1 MAKKET
7 EKKEKTTIV
16 EEKVEKDT
24 KKETKKD
31 SKKNVHEVVI
41 KIDGEAWIKALNQ
54 AFKKK
59 QKTAKVDGFRKGKV
73 PRDIYEKHFG
83 KESLFIDAA
92 DSVLQ
97 DAYTK
102 AMEESKL
109 VPVVQ
114 PSVDLKSLSEDGVE
128 FTFKIVT
135 KPKVKVKKYKGLN
148 IKPEKV
154 EVTEEEID
162 HELGHLLER
171 YTELVTK
178 EDGTVEEGD
187 TAVIDFEGFKD
198 GVAFDGG
205 KGENYSLEI
214 GSHTFIPGFEEQL
227 IGMKSG
233 EEKEIEVTFPEDYG
247 SKDLAGAKATFK
259 VKVHEIKVKEKRELD
274 EDFFEDLGMDGVNS
288 EETLREEIKK
298 SISAQK
304 EMDAEN
310 KYVDAILEGVSKNVE
325 VDIPEEMV
333 DEEVTRLMN
342 RFEQQMRMQGIS
354 LDLYYQ
360 FTRSTEADLRN
371 QLEKEAYSNV
381 LYRLMLEEIMNLE
394 KIEVSQEEAEKEAEE
409 LAKKYQME
417 KDEFLKQF
425 GGIDMVQYDLE
436 MRKTIELLKEANK

>member
-1 MAKKET
+1 MAKKE
-7 EKKEKTTIV
+7 EKNV
-16 EEKVEKDT
+16 
-24 KKETKKD
+24 ETKKNN
-31 SKKNVHEVVI
+31 KKHVHEVVI
-41 KIDGEAWIKALNQ
+41 KIDGEAWTKALDQ

-109 VPVVQ
+109 IPVVQ
-114 PSVDLKSLSEDGVE
+114 PSVDLKSLNEDGVE
-128 FTFKIVT
+128 FTFKIIT
-135 KPKVKVKKYKGLN
+135 KPEVKVNKYKGLN
-148 IKPEKV
+148 IKPESV
-154 EVTEEEID
+154 EVSDDEVN

-178 EDGTVEEGD
+178 EDGVVEEGN

-227 IGMKSG
+227 VGMKSG

-259 VKVHEIKVKEKRELD
+259 VKVHEVKEKQNRELD
-274 EDFFEDLGMDGVNS
+274 EEFFEDLGLEGVNS
-288 EETLREEIKK
+288 EETLKEEIKK
-298 SISAQK
+298 SILAQK

-310 KYVDAILEGVSKNVE
+310 KYIDAILEGVSKNVE

-333 DEEVTRLMN
+333 EEEVSRLMG
-342 RFEQQMRMQGIS
+342 RFEEQMRMQGIS

-360 FTRSTEADLRN
+360 FTQSTEKDLRN

-394 KIEVSQEEAEKEAEE
+394 KIEVSASEAEKEAEE

-417 KDEFLKQF
+417 KEEFLQQF

-436 MRKTIELLKEANK
+436 MRKTIELLKEANRS

>member
-7 EKKEKTTIV
+7 EKKDV
-16 EEKVEKDT
+16 
-24 KKETKKD
+24 KKEEKKD

-41 KIDGEAWIKALNQ
+41 KIDGEAWTKALDQ

-114 PSVDLKSLSEDGVE
+114 PAVDLKSLNEDGVE
-128 FTFKIVT
+128 FTFKIIT
-135 KPKVKVKKYKGLN
+135 KPEVKVKKYKGLN
-148 IKPEKV
+148 IKPETV
-154 EVTEEEID
+154 EVTDEEVE

-178 EDGTVEEGD
+178 EDGAVEEGNV
-187 TAVIDFEGFKD
+187 AVIDFEGFKD

-214 GSHTFIPGFEEQL
+214 GTHTFIPGFEEQV
-227 IGMKSG
+227 IGMKTG
-233 EEKEIEVTFPEDYG
+233 EEKDIEVTFPEDYG
-247 SKDLAGAKATFK
+247 AKDLAGAKATFK
-259 VKVHEIKVKEKRELD
+259 VKVNEIKEKQNRELD
-274 EDFFEDLGMDGVNS
+274 EDFFEDLGMEGVNS
-288 EETLREEIKK
+288 EESLKEEIKK

-310 KYVDAILEGVSKNVE
+310 KYIDAILEGVSKNVE

-333 DEEVTRLMN
+333 EEEVTRLMK
-342 RFEQQMRMQGIS
+342 RFEEQMRMQGIS

-360 FTRSTEADLRN
+360 FTQSSEADLRN

-394 KIEVSQEEAEKEAEE
+394 KIEVSVEEAEKEAEE
-409 LAKKYQME
+409 LAHKYQME
-417 KDEFLKQF
+417 KEEFLSQF

>member
-1 MAKKET
+1 MSKKET
-7 EKKEKTTIV
+7 EKTEVKN
-16 EEKVEKDT
+16 
-24 KKETKKD
+24 ETKKD
-31 SKKNVHEVVI
+31 TKNNVHEVVI
-41 KIDGEAWIKALNQ
+41 KIDGEAWSKALDE

-92 DSVLQ
+92 DGVLQ

-102 AMEESKL
+102 AMEESEL

-114 PSVDLKSLSEDGVE
+114 PAVDLKSLSEDGVE
-128 FTFKIVT
+128 FIFKIIT
-135 KPKVKVKKYKGLN
+135 KPSVKVKKYKGLN
-148 IKPEKV
+148 IQPEKV
-154 EVTEEEID
+154 EVTDEEVQ
-162 HELGHLLER
+162 HELGHLLEK

-178 EDGTVEEGD
+178 EEGEVEEGN

-214 GSHTFIPGFEEQL
+214 GSHTFIPGFEEQV
-227 IGMKSG
+227 IGMKAS

-247 SKDLAGAKATFK
+247 AKDLAGAKATFK
-259 VKVHEIKVKEKRELD
+259 VKVHEIKEKLARELD
-274 EDFFEDLGMDGVNS
+274 EEFFEDLGIEGVNS
-288 EETLREEIKK
+288 EESLKEEIKK

-310 KYVDAILEGVSKNVE
+310 KYIDAILEGVSKNVE

-360 FTRSTEADLRN
+360 FTQSSEADLKN

-394 KIEVSQEEAEKEAEE
+394 KIEVSAEEAEKEAEE

-417 KDEFLKQF
+417 KEEFLQQF